1 MPVKRVR
8 VVALGYREL
17 SGLWSTEAHAQTALA
32 LGFYRSYGRPCT
44 MCLCSSAK
52 TPRFATWG

>member
-1 MPVKRVR
+1 MKRVR
-8 VVALGYREL
+8 VVVLGYREL

-44 MCLCSSAK
+44 MCLCSSTK